1 MSENSMN
8 AIPTTNG
15 NESDT
20 PSKNASKLNRREFAQ
35 TLGLAVGSAAMGS
48 AVLLPEL
55 VPAAATAARAPQHAA
70 RTADGSIQIDAN
82 ENPYG
87 PSPRA
92 RDAITNSEPI
102 ASRYPDANET
112 MMVAAVAKHHKV
124 AENQVLLGCGSTEI
138 LRCADLAFLSPD
150 KNVVVAEPTFESV
163 LNFAKVLHSNPV
175 KVPQTADYRHDL
187 EAMAK
192 AVNANTGLVY
202 ICNPNNPTGTIVSL
216 DELQKFM
223 SHIPLTTTVLVDEAY
238 FHFVEDGSYGS
249 VVEWIPKYPNLIV
262 ARTFSKIYGMAG
274 MRLGYAVS
282 SEQNIRTMRPNVLW
296 SNANIAVLQ
305 AAMASLDDPQHVVD
319 QRHRNV
325 ETRRWLYNELDRDKR
340 RYIPSHANFTMIEV
354 GRDVGPVA
362 QAFRDR
368 KILVGRR
375 FPSMPTW
382 LRVSMGTPGEMQQFV
397 AALRE
402 IVPAQRA

>member
-1 MSENSMN
+1 MSENSPN
-8 AIPTTNG
+8 AIPSTNDDAPKFQSNG
-15 NESDT
+15 AT
-20 PSKNASKLNRREFAQ
+20 KLNRREFAQ
-35 TLGLAVGSAAMGS
+35 TLGLAVGGAAMGS

-55 VPAAATAARAPQHAA
+55 TPAAAAKARAPQHAA
-70 RTADGSIQIDAN
+70 RTDNGSIQIDAN

-112 MMVAAVAKHHKV
+112 MMVAAVAKHHNV
-124 AENQVLLGCGSTEI
+124 GENQVLLGCGSTEI

-223 SHIPLTTTVLVDEAY
+223 SHIPLTTTVLIDEAY

-362 QAFRDR
+362 QAFRER